1 MKNVIVVGSGAGGA
15 TIARELALKGVSV
28 TLIEKGEYVSPDKAF
43 QCYDNL
49 DIGVELLK
57 TSCIGGTTL
66 VTAGNAVRTCQ
77 KEFKEMGIDLS
88 PEFLEVENELNVE
101 TLPDTHFGE
110 GTLKIMEASSSLG
123 LSMDKMPKFINPKE
137 CIPCGKCALGCA
149 RNAKWSSLDFILEA
163 RNKGLR
169 IIDNTQ
175 VTQIITSNGQL
186 KGVETFNHEKGVKK
200 EYDADRVIVCSGAVE
215 TPLLLRSAG
224 LVAGEHLF
232 VDTFVT
238 VGGVLADI
246 QFYKEVSMNG
256 LLKKEDGFILAPH
269 YSSIL
274 LSKLEHLGFQEKDI
288 LGIMVKIRDESS
300 GRVDEGGVVKNNT
313 SNDMGLLAEG
323 SALAGAILTE
333 AGVDPETLVSTP
345 ARGAHPGGTAAIGE
359 VVDKDLETEVEGLY
373 VCDASVFPRSPGA
386 PPVLTILALAKRLA
400 KHMCNEII

>member
-15 TIARELALKGVSV
+15 TVARELASKGVSV
-28 TLIEKGEYVSPDKAF
+28 TLIEKGKYISPDKAF

-49 DIGVELLK
+49 DVGVELLK
-57 TSCIGGTTL
+57 TSCMGGTTM

-77 KEFKEMGIDLS
+77 KEFKEMEVDLS
-88 PEFLEVENELNVE
+88 HEFIEVERELNVGK
-101 TLPDTHFGE
+101 LPDTHFGE

-123 LSMDKMPKFINPKE
+123 LSMEKMPKFINPKE
-137 CIPCGKCALGCA
+137 CIPCGKCALGCP
-149 RNAKWSSLDFILEA
+149 RNAKWSSLDFLLEA
-163 RNKGLR
+163 EKKGLR

-175 VTQIITSNGQL
+175 VTRIITSNSQL
-186 KGVETFNHEKGVKK
+186 KGLEVFNHEKGVKE
-200 EYDADRVIVCSGAVE
+200 EYNSDRVIVCSGAVE

-238 VGGVLADI
+238 VGGALPDI
-246 QFYKEVSMNG
+246 QFNKEVSMNG
-256 LLKKEDGFILAPH
+256 LLKKEHGIILAPH
-269 YSSIL
+269 YSGIL
-274 LSKLEHLGFQEKDI
+274 LSKLQHLGFQEKDI
-288 LGIMVKIRDESS
+288 LGIMVKIQDESA
-300 GRVDEGGVVKNNT
+300 GRVDNEGVVKNNT

-400 KHMCNEII
+400 KHISME

>member
-15 TIARELALKGVSV
+15 TVARELASKGVSV
-28 TLIEKGEYVSPDKAF
+28 TLIEKGKYISPDKAF

-49 DIGVELLK
+49 DVGVELLK
-57 TSCIGGTTL
+57 TSCMGGTTM

-77 KEFKEMGIDLS
+77 KEFKEMGVDLS
-88 PEFLEVENELNVE
+88 HEFIEVERELNVGK
-101 TLPDTHFGE
+101 LPDTHFGE

-123 LSMDKMPKFINPKE
+123 LSMEKMPKFINPKE
-137 CIPCGKCALGCA
+137 CIPCGKCALGCP
-149 RNAKWSSLDFILEA
+149 RNAKWSSLDFLLEA
-163 RNKGLR
+163 EKKGLR

-175 VTQIITSNGQL
+175 VTRIITSNSQL
-186 KGVETFNHEKGVKK
+186 KGLEVFNHEKGVKE
-200 EYDADRVIVCSGAVE
+200 EYNSDRVIVCSGAVE

-238 VGGVLADI
+238 VGGALPDI
-246 QFYKEVSMNG
+246 QFNKEVSMNG
-256 LLKKEDGFILAPH
+256 LLKKEHGIILAPH
-269 YSSIL
+269 YSGIL
-274 LSKLEHLGFQEKDI
+274 LSKLQHLGFQEKDI
-288 LGIMVKIRDESS
+288 LGIMVKIQDESA
-300 GRVDEGGVVKNNT
+300 GRVDNEGVVKNNT

-400 KHMCNEII
+400 KHISME

>member
-1 MKNVIVVGSGAGGA
+1 MENVIVIGSGAGGA
-15 TIARELALKGVSV
+15 TVARELTMQGVPV
-28 TLIEKGEYVSPDKAF
+28 TLIEKGKYISPDKAF

-49 DIGVELLK
+49 DVGVELLK
-57 TSCIGGTTL
+57 TSCLGGTTM
-66 VTAGNAVRTCQ
+66 VTAGNAVQTCQ
-77 KEFKEMGIDLS
+77 KEFKELGIDLS
-88 PEFLEVENELNVE
+88 QEFVEVEGELNVGK
-101 TLPDTHFGE
+101 LPDTHFGE

-123 LSMDKMPKFINPKE
+123 LSMEKMPKFINPDK
-137 CIPCGKCALGCA
+137 CIPCGKCALGCP
-149 RNAKWSSLDFILEA
+149 RNAKWSSLEFLLKAEK
-163 RNKGLR
+163 KGLH

-175 VTQIITSNGQL
+175 VTRIITSNGQL
-186 KGVETFNHEKGVKK
+186 KGLEVFNHEKGFK
-200 EYDADRVIVCSGAVE
+200 EEYNANTIIVCSGAVE

-238 VGGVLADI
+238 VGGALPDI
-246 QFYKEVSMNG
+246 QFNKEVSMNG
-256 LLKKEDGFILAPH
+256 LLKKDDGIILAPH

-300 GRVDEGGVVKNNT
+300 GRVDSEGVVKYNT

-323 SALAGAILTE
+323 SALAGAILAE

-359 VVDKDLETEVEGLY
+359 VVDKDLQTELEGLY

-400 KHMCNEII
+400 KHISKG

>member
-15 TIARELALKGVSV
+15 TVARELALKGVSV
-28 TLIEKGEYVSPDKAF
+28 TLIEKGEYISPDKAF

-77 KEFKEMGIDLS
+77 EEFKEMGINLS
-88 PEFLEVENELNVE
+88 PEFLEVENELNVG
-101 TLPDTHFGE
+101 TLPDTHLGE

-123 LSMDKMPKFINPKE
+123 LSMEKMPKFINPKE
-137 CIPCGKCALGCA
+137 CIPCGKCAWGCA
-149 RNAKWSSLDFILEA
+149 RNAKWSSLDFIFEA

-186 KGVETFNHEKGVKK
+186 KGLEAFNHEKGVKE
-200 EYDADRVIVCSGAVE
+200 EYDADRIIVSSGAVE

-238 VGGVLADI
+238 VGGVLPDI

-256 LLKKEDGFILAPH
+256 LLKKEDGFILTPH

-274 LSKLEHLGFQEKDI
+274 LSKLKHLGFQEKDI

-300 GRVDEGGVVKNNT
+300 GRVDEGGVIKNNT

-323 SALAGAILTE
+323 SALAGSILTE
-333 AGVDPETLVSTP
+333 ASVNPETLVSTP

-359 VVDKDLETEVEGLY
+359 VVDRNLETEVEGLY
-373 VCDASVFPRSPGA
+373 VCDASVFPRAPGA

-400 KHMCNEII
+400 KHIRKD